1 MIDDTKL
8 YEEAGQG
15 WRHFASWREKT
26 FAGYLTALAALAIGF
41 TQQPVAPMRIL
52 ILGGAILV
60 SAVFW
65 ILESRSR
72 ELINACQLAAD
83 RLEQARGCYADLNRL
98 RFHRDTWV
106 TYGFAVG
113 LFVGVVSAASVGGMC
128 LYAVRWWLG
137 NPNAW
142 PVWPAVAAAIL
153 LPLFPLLLKRIA
165 EKERAKSTAEYR
177 AADFYDLAALQAA
190 RGASGAA
197 EQRNAPDEGRADG
210 SAALRR

>member
-8 YEEAGQG
+8 YEEAGQA

-41 TQQPVAPMRIL
+41 AQQPRASIRLFIFA
-52 ILGGAILV
+52 GAILV

-106 TYGFAVG
+106 TYGFGVG
-113 LFVGVVSAASVGGMC
+113 LFVGAVSAASFGGMC

-142 PVWPAVAAAIL
+142 PVWPAVVAAIQ
-153 LPLFPLLLKRIA
+153 LPLSPLVLRRIA
-165 EKERAKSTAEYR
+165 GKERAKSTAEYR

-190 RGASGAA
+190 RGATGAA
-197 EQRNAPDEGRADG
+197 EQRDEADK
-210 SAALRR
+210 ARTR